1 MKDFLFFQL
10 LNCKSS
16 ITQPL
21 RMRLFSEVHLS
32 FTARQ
37 QDIIPCFVE
46 SECSFWR
53 TSRSELILKRFFQT
67 CQGYIIF
74 DTEFSFL
81 LCLEDDGSCRRN
93 EEESLTCSQ
102 FSLSPVQAQF
112 FFSVLKFRLLLLQAS
127 RVTQL
132 HNFVF
137 FFPPETFGSYQEP
150 GLLSTSLSQL
160 IAKCLNVEMRSW
172 ESKFPFGLMIP
183 NIRRLYLIFGVKLC
197 NVIHAVQNT
206 CFLELSGL

>member
-1 MKDFLFFQL
+1 M
-10 LNCKSS
+10 
-16 ITQPL
+16 
-21 RMRLFSEVHLS
+21 FSEVHLS

-112 FFSVLKFRLLLLQAS
+112 FFSVLKFRMLLLQAS

-172 ESKFPFGLMIP
+172 RKQIP
-183 NIRRLYLIFGVKLC
+183 LWPDDTQHQEVIPHIWCKIMQCNPCCSEYLLLRTLWAVKRQEGRRFK
-197 NVIHAVQNT
+197 
-206 CFLELSGL
+206 